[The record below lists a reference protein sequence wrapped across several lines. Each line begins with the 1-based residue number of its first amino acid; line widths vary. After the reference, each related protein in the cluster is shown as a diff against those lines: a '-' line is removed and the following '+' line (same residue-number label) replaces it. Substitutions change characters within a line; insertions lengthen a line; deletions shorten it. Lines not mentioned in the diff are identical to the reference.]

1 MKSGEPNR
9 KLKEL
14 YREIHKINN
23 LIIVVIMVIIWMP
36 LSISPVS
43 GCDTAD
49 ATNALPLLKSLS
61 VLLVEDSDNDALI
74 LKKMLERECERFHFV
89 RVQNRTEM
97 ESALDQ
103 GNFDVILCDHDMPE
117 FSALGALEVRNGRN
131 LDIPFLI
138 VTGAI
143 GGEEVAIELMRQGV
157 ADFVPKHKMG
167 RLVPALRREIREAG
181 VREAKRD
188 ADEALRRKNAELVFT
203 IERLTRSQAELVRAG
218 RMKGLG
224 KMAAGI
230 SHDLNNALSRA
241 LCLLESPESE
251 TLSGGS
257 RTGDEIR
264 KAINDA
270 TRVAKRL
277 TYFCD
282 VTPRQG
288 KGKAV
293 DISDVIAASLESC
306 RGPLSAD
313 GDEARSIAVASV
325 LRETPP
331 VYGDENH
338 FRDAVTTLL
347 LDACDAM
354 PDGGQLRISSYRNTS
369 SVVVEIENNGLGVSQ
384 ETRQRSL
391 DPSADHSAEATEDG
405 LGFAWIKALLERYGG
420 IMRAESI
427 EGLGTK
433 IHLRFA
439 ICDEPEAEAAAGGER
454 EAGEHSSLK
463 ILVVDDEPVIADCL
477 SAFLQRDHHDV
488 TTVHNGYD
496 ALETLRDDRFDLVI
510 SDRAMND
517 FGGEEL
523 ARRLCERGSGEKF
536 ILATGSG
543 DLLIASCRKL
553 TGVDVILPKPITRE
567 ALQRAI
573 LETGVLLPA

>member
-1 MKSGEPNR
+1 MS
-9 KLKEL
+9 
-14 YREIHKINN
+14 
-23 LIIVVIMVIIWMP
+23 
-36 LSISPVS
+36 LSISPVP
-43 GCDTAD
+43 GCDASGET
-49 ATNALPLLKSLS
+49 ALPLLKSLS

-74 LKKMLERECERFHFV
+74 LRKMLEKESERFHFI
-89 RVQNRTEM
+89 RVQNRAEM
-97 ESALDQ
+97 EAALNHE
-103 GNFDVILCDHDMPE
+103 NFDVILCDHDMPE
-117 FSALGALEVRNGRN
+117 FSALGALEVRNERN

-143 GGEEVAIELMRQGV
+143 GGEEVAIELMRRGV
-157 ADFVPKHKMG
+157 SDFVPKHKMG

-188 ADEALRRKNAELVFT
+188 ADEALRRKNLELVLT

-218 RMKGLG
+218 RMRGLG
-224 KMAAGI
+224 KMAGGI
-230 SHDLNNALSRA
+230 SHDLNNALGRA
-241 LCLLESPESE
+241 LCLLENPSALPQSE
-251 TLSGGS
+251 GSGNEEG
-257 RTGDEIR
+257 IR
-264 KAINDA
+264 NAITDA
-270 TRVAKRL
+270 ARVAKRL

-282 VTPRQG
+282 VNPREG

-293 DISDVIAASLESC
+293 GISDVIAASLESC
-306 RGPLSAD
+306 RGPLSAE
-313 GDEARSIAVASV
+313 GDAARSIAVTSV

-331 VYGDENH
+331 VFGDENH
-338 FRDAVTTLL
+338 FRDAITTLL

-384 ETRQRSL
+384 EALQRSL
-391 DPSADHSAEATEDG
+391 EPFPVEDEDIAG
-405 LGFAWIKALLERYGG
+405 DLGFAWIKALLERYGG

-439 ICDEPEAEAAAGGER
+439 ICEEPEIQGR
-454 EAGEHSSLK
+454 EEGEHESGEYSSLR
-463 ILVVDDEPVIADCL
+463 ILVVDDEPIIADCL
-477 SAFLQRDHHDV
+477 SAFLVRDHHQV
-488 TTVHNGYD
+488 TTVNSGYD
-496 ALETLRDDRFDLVI
+496 ALETLRDEHFDLVI

-523 ARRLCERGSGEKF
+523 ARRLNERGTGEKF
-536 ILATGSG
+536 IMATGSG
-543 DLLIASCRKL
+543 DILIASCRKL